1 MGLISRVSSR
11 TYRNHETK
19 MAGLT
24 NSLIINE
31 LPSDNPPDAKLKA
44 LLLELFTQVA
54 PVTNVR
60 ISRYGPSKSRRQGHI
75 DFVYDSSVEFS
86 MLALKNCKLFGK
98 KLSMAPQ
105 RDMSASSLHRA
116 LVRGPASQNT
126 SMNNSMNNSVVCL
139 DDEILDIS
147 DSKSNSRRSINGNS
161 SSFQGNSSINESS
174 SNEQRRGAKEN
185 HEANG
190 NSRHNSRQNTSSSFN
205 NNTGNSRNLSGN
217 NSGNNSR
224 NSSRNSNRNSSEKAQ
239 TNGRESGECD
249 DSEHAEHDSD
259 LSDGEVGGQVISHK
273 SSPFVQKAVE
283 KVQNSNNSQSKP
295 VPLFQRRQQSQSQ
308 PNLTTVGQSHNR
320 PGHTWG
326 QRNPGSQGPPRQ
338 PPNQPV
344 SQRYGMPPQRPP
356 MYRSTAPYANQT
368 YQYNNQQQQNY
379 RGGYR

>member
-1 MGLISRVSSR
+1 MGQKSR
-11 TYRNHETK
+11 NKK

-161 SSFQGNSSINESS
+161 NPSFQGTSSINESS
-174 SNEQRRGAKEN
+174 SNDQRRGAKGN
-185 HEANG
+185 YEANG
-190 NSRHNSRQNTSSSFN
+190 NSRHSSRPNTSSFN
-205 NNTGNSRNLSGN
+205 NNSENTRN

-239 TNGRESGECD
+239 TNGRESGECE
-249 DSEHAEHDSD
+249 DSEHAERDSD

-283 KVQNSNNSQSKP
+283 KV
-295 VPLFQRRQQSQSQ
+295 
-308 PNLTTVGQSHNR
+308 
-320 PGHTWG
+320 
-326 QRNPGSQGPPRQ
+326 
-338 PPNQPV
+338 
-344 SQRYGMPPQRPP
+344 
-356 MYRSTAPYANQT
+356 
-368 YQYNNQQQQNY
+368 
-379 RGGYR
+379 